1 MLDCFFGLFAF
12 WTGRFGMF
20 GLDDG
25 GGVGRGGMDGWGEGE
40 LRVVAP
46 YADDLEEIDALVSDA
61 FGRYLAHTRE
71 GERWKH
77 EACQCRCQC
86 HR

>member
-1 MLDCFFGLFAF
+1 
-12 WTGRFGMF
+12 
-20 GLDDG
+20 
-25 GGVGRGGMDGWGEGE
+25 MDGWGEGE

-71 GERWKH
+71 RERDGNMRH
-77 EACQCRCQC
+77 ANVDANAIAR
-86 HR
+86 